1 MAKSMAQI
9 SGGVVTNI
17 LWCSDSALETDV
29 LINISDCPAGIGDT
43 YDGGKFY
50 RGGSEVLTTL
60 EEANAEIVRLHAEIG
75 DMQTALTTLG
85 VTL

>member
-17 LWCSDSALETDV
+17 LWCSDSAPETDV

-50 RGGSEVLTTL
+50 RDGVAVLTP
-60 EEANAEIVRLHAEIG
+60 EEAALVQAEALRTQLAEL
-75 DMQTALTTLG
+75 DEAYAEG
-85 VTL
+85 VNSV